1 MTEIKK
7 PRAKKAAKETAIPA
21 IKGMNLDM
29 TCHPDG
35 GSLVQ
40 FEVGKTYEVA
50 GPIKACK
57 NGLHACPV
65 DDEASP
71 LAVFEHYAP
80 GTSRYFEVV
89 ASGDTDRDG
98 NKIAA
103 AKLTIGVEVGIGDL
117 TRRFVDWVISRAK
130 PTGAATNSGDYG
142 AASNSGDYGAAS
154 NSGARGAATNS
165 GYQGAATNSGDYG
178 AAMSHAF
185 GGKVMCAGDDQ
196 ALYASEISNDG
207 KLVSNACGITGR
219 DGIEAGVWYV
229 CRDGKLV
236 AA

>member
-29 TCHPDG
+29 TCHPSG

-130 PTGAATNSGDYG
+130 PTGAA
-142 AASNSGDYGAAS
+142 S